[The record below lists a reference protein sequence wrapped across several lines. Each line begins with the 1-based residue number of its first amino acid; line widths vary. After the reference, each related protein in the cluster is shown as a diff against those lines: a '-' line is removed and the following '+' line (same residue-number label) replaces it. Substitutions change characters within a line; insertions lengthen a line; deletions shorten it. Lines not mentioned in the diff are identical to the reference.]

1 MDNPFV
7 AMRRNLGIP
16 QAEFARTL
24 GVSLPTLWAAEKG
37 STARPMSVLRALRS
51 MGYDAP
57 RLAEEYAR
65 WRINQRE
72 SQQLRLRE
80 DVRAR
85 IALGG
90 NFHRLESFTDGDGRR
105 DG

>member
-1 MDNPFV
+1 
-7 AMRRNLGIP
+7 MRRNLGIP

-51 MGYDAP
+51 MGYDAQ
-57 RLAEEYAR
+57 RLGEDYAR
-65 WRINQRE
+65 WRVDQRE
-72 SQQLRLRE
+72 SQRSQLRQ
-80 DVRAR
+80 DAGAR
-85 IALGG
+85 KVMDGS
-90 NFHRLESFTDGDGRR
+90 FRRLESFTDGDRRR

>member
-37 STARPMSVLRALRS
+37 STAKPVSVLRALRS
-51 MGYDAP
+51 MGYDAQ
-57 RLAEEYAR
+57 RLGEDYAR
-65 WRINQRE
+65 WRLDQRE
-72 SQQLRLRE
+72 SQRLRLRQDAGARPAM
-80 DVRAR
+80 DVGFR
-85 IALGG
+85 
-90 NFHRLESFTDGDGRR
+90 RLETFSDGDSRR
-105 DG
+105 QG